1 MKNLL
6 LTLLIII
13 FPFTVLM
20 GKQVTPDRA
29 RNVAVNFLNSQNNV
43 LKSAK
48 NSELQIIDLAPAHNN
63 RMGSLKSA
71 GQDTDAPGDV
81 YLFKHTSTSFVLVAG
96 DDLARPILAYST
108 NSNIDE
114 NNLPVN
120 FLKWVNEY
128 QKQVRYLRNLPQYK
142 SSKPNNE
149 WQQLENGQNLAKA
162 SPNIVN
168 PLMTTTWNQSPY
180 YNDLCPQA
188 NWYSEK
194 SVTGCVAT
202 AMAQIMKYHNHPKQ
216 GSGINTYYHSNNT
229 VTYGNITANFGN
241 TTYNWGNM
249 PNALN
254 ASSTPAQIAAVAT
267 LMFHCGVSVNMN
279 YSPNTSGAWVTEAKT
294 TNGASSEM
302 AFKKYFGYNVNTVKG
317 VQREGLSTS
326 QWIQLIKNDLDAGL
340 PVLFAGVGDGGGH
353 AFVADGY
360 DNNNFFHMNW
370 GWGGLADGYY
380 STDAFNPYDLGTGAG
395 GGSYN
400 WYQRVVVGVKP
411 PTQTNN
417 NELYLYSDITVPD
430 IYQFNEFRIDLKI
443 YNLGSDFNGEL
454 GAALFDQNGDYVEF
468 IETFSLSDSP
478 LLNQKV
484 YNVWFDSEG
493 LSVYPGM
500 YYIGIYYKAVGDNWV
515 ALPEIPDG
523 GVSNFIQV
531 EVLSPFTESEIILYD
546 SIRISPPAIITG
558 QAATIT
564 ASIANI
570 GNYTYQGEFGAGL
583 FTRQGDVV
591 QTIDVIDAG
600 GLDSYYYDTYQFT
613 STNIDAEPGSYLIG
627 LVHFPGGGD
636 DQYVIAPH
644 EYQNPVQVNVTLPPL
659 GPDSFEDNNTTEM
672 AYEFDVEYEDNYSG
686 FYTLETNLHNSD
698 DQDYYYINLPQGYNY
713 TITAR
718 ANDSYSSIFDD
729 EEYTCDVIWAH
740 SNRNYEWS
748 EMYDDEMPAS
758 YTFYNGGEV
767 YFGVISYF
775 EGETGTYSFIIEID
789 RSIYTGSEQNLANNN
804 INIYPNPFKNNIQ
817 INSPQIIESYE
828 LFDCSG
834 QLLQKIK
841 NSQKNFSIDASGLKA
856 GIYYLKLQGNQ
867 FSETHKI
874 IKHE

>member
-1 MKNLL
+1 MKNLFS
-6 LTLLIII
+6 TLLIVV
-13 FPFTVLM
+13 FPFTIVF
-20 GKQVTPDRA
+20 GKQVYPDRA
-29 RNVAVNFLNSQNNV
+29 RNVAANFLTSQNNE
-43 LKSAK
+43 LKSVQL
-48 NSELQIIDLAPAHNN
+48 SELQIIDLTPAHNN
-63 RMGSLKSA
+63 RMGGLKSA
-71 GQDTDAPGDV
+71 SQNNETPRDV
-81 YLFKHTSTSFVLVAG
+81 YLFKHTSTSFVLIAG
-96 DDLARPILAYST
+96 DDLARPVLAYST

-114 NNLPVN
+114 SNLPVN
-120 FLKWVNEY
+120 FLKWINEY
-128 QKQVRYLRNLPQYK
+128 QNQIRYIQNNAQYK
-142 SSKPNNE
+142 SAKPNSE
-149 WQQLENGQNLAKA
+149 WQQLENGQNMKKA
-162 SPNIVN
+162 SPNVVN

-188 NWYSEK
+188 NWYSDK
-194 SVTGCVAT
+194 AVTGCVAT

-229 VTYGNITANFGN
+229 VTYGNLTANFGN
-241 TTYNWGNM
+241 TTYNWANM

-254 ASSTPAQIAAVAT
+254 ASSTPAQIDAVAT

-279 YSPNTSGAWVTEAKT
+279 YSPNTSGAWVTEAKS

-302 AFKKYFGYNVNTVKG
+302 AFKKYFGYNENTVKG

-380 STDAFNPYDLGTGAG
+380 STDAFEPYDLGTGAG

-411 PTQTNN
+411 PTQSTS

-443 YNLGSDFNGEL
+443 YNLGPDFNGEL
-454 GAALFDQNGDYVEF
+454 GAALFDQNGDYIEF
-468 IETFSLSDSP
+468 IETFSLNDSP
-478 LLNQKV
+478 LLNQIV

-531 EVLSPFTESEIILYD
+531 EVLSPFTDSDIILYD

-558 QAATIT
+558 QPATIT
-564 ASIANI
+564 TSIANI
-570 GNYTYQGEFGAGL
+570 GNYTYQGKFGAGL

-600 GLDSYYYDTYQFT
+600 GLDSYIYDTYTFT
-613 STNIDAEPGSYLIG
+613 NTSIDAEPGSYLVG
-627 LVHFPGGGD
+627 LVYFPRGDD

-659 GPDSFEDNNTTEM
+659 GPDSFEDNNTTER

-686 FYTLETNLHNSD
+686 FYTLETNLHNPD

-775 EGETGTYSFIIEID
+775 EGETGTYSLIIEID
-789 RSIYTGSEQNLANNN
+789 RSIYTSSEQNLANDN
-804 INIYPNPFKNNIQ
+804 INIYPNPFKNNIKV
-817 INSPQIIESYE
+817 NSPQIIESYE

-841 NSQKNFSIDASGLKA
+841 NSQKNFTIDASGLKA